1 MTNGEATNKGALK
14 SLFRSL
20 EKRNKSQPY
29 QDPLKGEGQ
38 LGTFLKETLKIWD
51 KTYFRPYIFTRF
63 SL

>member
-29 QDPLKGEGQ
+29 QDPPKGEGQ
-38 LGTFLKETLKIWD
+38 LGTFLKETLK
-51 KTYFRPYIFTRF
+51 KYI
-63 SL
+63 